1 MVLTKTDFIHYLNCP
16 KSMWL
21 EKRDPANFPRGEF
34 SAFQRKLVQEGRE
47 VEVFFR
53 QLLQGRA
60 FDWVDY
66 EVEFQ
71 LNDLYARVDG
81 LAVDVAGQ
89 TTLYEV
95 KSSTSVKT
103 DSKHNHLKDACFQK
117 ICAELAGQFIHRV
130 VLVHLNAT
138 YVRQGEIDPA
148 GLLVLEDITDR
159 VAVIEA
165 ATRAEMD
172 AAVALLEGEI
182 DLVGCDC
189 LRKSRANHCD
199 AFSYFNPDMPRPSIY
214 SLPRLQAA
222 QLRELVDQ
230 ELFDPRAVPEGFPLS
245 EQQRVVLAAF
255 QSGEP
260 QIDHGVI
267 EAFFGALIFPLYFL
281 DYETYASA
289 VPLLDGVSP
298 HKAFPVQYSLHV
310 LDAGGNL
317 THHEY
322 LEQEARLPDI
332 LVAQLRENIDREGSV
347 IAWHA
352 SFERTQN
359 QMMAQA
365 FPEHEDFLLALNNRM
380 IDLEEPFKTGYV
392 DARFGG
398 STSIKK
404 VLPVVCPDLNYDDLA
419 VQDGAA
425 AMNAWKNMLE
435 APPDESA
442 AIARDLLRYCERDTE
457 AMVKIYRFLNERR
470 RED

>member
-21 EKRDPANFPRGEF
+21 EKHDPENFPRGEF
-34 SAFQRKLVQEGRE
+34 SAFQQKLVQEGRE

-53 QLLQGRA
+53 QLLDGRA
-60 FDWVDY
+60 FGRVDY

-71 LNDLYARVDG
+71 LDDLCARADG
-81 LAVDVAGQ
+81 LAVDAAGQ

-95 KSSTSVKT
+95 KSSTRVKT
-103 DSKHNHLKDACFQK
+103 DAKHNHLKDACFQK
-117 ICAELAGQFIHRV
+117 ICAELAGQPIHRV
-130 VLVHLNAT
+130 VLVHLNSE
-138 YVRQGEIDPA
+138 YVRRGEIDPA

-159 VAVIEA
+159 MTAIEA
-165 ATRAEMD
+165 VTRDEMD
-172 AAVALLEGEI
+172 AAVALLQDEI
-182 DLVGCDC
+182 DRVGCNC

-199 AFSYFNPDMPRPSIY
+199 AFSYFNPDMPNPSIY
-214 SLPRLQAA
+214 SLPRLQPA
-222 QLRELVDQ
+222 QLIELVDQ
-230 ELFDPRAVPEGFPLS
+230 GQFDPRAVPEGFQLGK
-245 EQQRVVLAAF
+245 QQGVVLAAF
-255 QSGEP
+255 QTREP

-267 EAFFGALIFPLYFL
+267 KAFFKDLVFPLYFL

-289 VPLLDGVSP
+289 VPLLDGISP
-298 HKAFPVQYSLHV
+298 HKAFPVQYSLHI
-310 LDAGGNL
+310 LDAGGQL

-322 LEQEARLPDI
+322 LEQEARLPHI
-332 LVAQLRENIDREGSV
+332 LVAKLRESIAGEGSV

-359 QMMAQA
+359 HMMAQA
-365 FPEHEDFLLALNNRM
+365 FPQHEDFLLDLNKRM

-404 VLPVVCPDLNYDDLA
+404 VLPVVCPDMNYDDLA

-425 AMNAWKNMLE
+425 AMNAWSNMLA
-435 APPDESA
+435 APPDDLA
-442 AIARDLLRYCERDTE
+442 AITRNLLRYCERDTE
-457 AMVKIYRFLNERR
+457 AMVGIYRFLNERW
-470 RED
+470 REG